1 LGIAALRTLQGEQAQ
16 QFSEEAQQKALRHV
30 HELESRLSGLPSELE
45 AGLDPERTAKLLGES
60 LRQHFLNSG
69 IPDTVKSLQSNLR
82 RHDDRPEGLHPESGE
97 FLRPNVTVS
106 TVCISQK
113 PITQFC
119 GTRMCATRIGNG
131 SSWPLRLSGKW
142 VGRCGTDNAEETSFC
157 GGMQSLCCLS
167 GVQRSL
173 PIAQPER
180 LPGGLAHDVGVS
192 CQQHQRGEVGA
203 ATGALRRAAK
213 TSPANWTGNLAG
225 KIVHHTRPST
235 KNSISRR
242 S

>member
-1 LGIAALRTLQGEQAQ
+1 MGTAGERNCSGCAALLPAQG
-16 QFSEEAQQKALRHV
+16 
-30 HELESRLSGLPSELE
+30 SG
-45 AGLDPERTAKLLGES
+45 AVR
-60 LRQHFLNSG
+60 
-69 IPDTVKSLQSNLR
+69 
-82 RHDDRPEGLHPESGE
+82 EGESGE

-106 TVCISQK
+106 IVCVSQK

-119 GTRMCATRIGNG
+119 ATRMCATRIGNG

-142 VGRCGTDNAEETSFC
+142 VGRCGTDNAEETAFC

-173 PIAQPER
+173 PIALPKR

-192 CQQHQRGEVGA
+192 CQQHQCGKVGA

-213 TSPANWTGNLAG
+213 TSPTNWTGDLAG
-225 KIVHHTRPST
+225 KIVHHRRPST
-235 KNSISRR
+235 KNSISRK